1 MKRHLIITSAVF
13 LTAVT
18 LPLRAQDTPDRT
30 DKPVTPAQPDRTD
43 TPGAARTNDAAKA
56 NQRDAERETDP
67 AKTSRTGDS
76 ATQVPEHRR
85 ASQVI
90 GMNIQNMQ
98 DEKIGAVEDLV
109 LDLPSRRVSAVVIS
123 SGGFLGIADELS
135 LVPPSALKLNA
146 EGDAFSA
153 NITKDQLTNAPRFQ
167 GTDYPDLNDPK
178 YMMSVYKAYNA
189 ESYLESISPDDVA
202 DDSIRRVV
210 RATELIG
217 LTVKNR
223 QDDSIGDISEIVL
236 NSSHD
241 RISSFVVSSGGF
253 LGIADTLSVLPAEAI
268 TVTKEA
274 VIVDAT
280 KESLEQSPRFTAETW
295 PKSMNDPDYLV
306 NIYSPYQFRG
316 DTKSDVDIN
325 ANVDRKPSDSD
336 KEEAKKDGNRKTDPN
351 TAVTAQDQSN
361 DAGDVAVT
369 TGIRRKLVANDDFS
383 FSAKNVRVITMNG
396 KVTLAGQVASKE
408 EKMEVEK
415 IAKEE
420 SGDGMVTSQ
429 LTVRE

>member
-1 MKRHLIITSAVF
+1 MKRSLLIPTAVL
-13 LTAVT
+13 LTAFT
-18 LPLRAQDTPDRT
+18 LSLRAQEAVDPT
-30 DKPVTPAQPDRTD
+30 DKPVTPSTADSS
-43 TPGAARTNDAAKA
+43 AARDNDAANA
-56 NQRDAERETDP
+56 QRDPQRENNPANSQGTD
-67 AKTSRTGDS
+67 DS
-76 ATQVPEHRR
+76 ATRVAEHRR
-85 ASQVI
+85 ASQII

-98 DEKIGAVEDLV
+98 KEKIGAVEDLV
-109 LDLPSRRVSAVVIS
+109 LDLPSRRVTAVVIS

-135 LVPPSALKLNA
+135 LVPPSALVLNSEA
-146 EGDAFSA
+146 DAFTA
-153 NITKDQLTNAPRFQ
+153 NITKEQLTNAPRFQ
-167 GTDYPDLNDPK
+167 GTDFPDLNDPK

-189 ESYLESISPDDVA
+189 EPYLESIRPDEIA
-202 DDSIRRVV
+202 DDSVRRVV

-217 LTVKNR
+217 LTVKNH
-223 QDDSIGDISEIVL
+223 QDDSIGDINEIIL
-236 NSSHD
+236 NGAHE
-241 RISSFVVSSGGF
+241 RITAFVVSSGGF

-280 KESLEQSPRFTAETW
+280 KESLEQSPRFTTETW

-306 NIYSPYQFRG
+306 NIYTPYQFRG

-325 ANVDRKPSDSD
+325 ANAVTETDDTP
-336 KEEAKKDGNRKTDPN
+336 KTDPN
-351 TAVTAQDQSN
+351 TAITAQDQSN

-369 TGIRRKLVANDDFS
+369 TNIRRKLVANDDFS
-383 FSAKNVRVITMNG
+383 FSAKNVRVITING

-420 SGDGMVTSQ
+420 SGEGMVSSQ

>member
-1 MKRHLIITSAVF
+1 M
-13 LTAVT
+13 
-18 LPLRAQDTPDRT
+18 
-30 DKPVTPAQPDRTD
+30 
-43 TPGAARTNDAAKA
+43 
-56 NQRDAERETDP
+56 
-67 AKTSRTGDS
+67 
-76 ATQVPEHRR
+76 
-85 ASQVI
+85 
-90 GMNIQNMQ
+90 
-98 DEKIGAVEDLV
+98 
-109 LDLPSRRVSAVVIS
+109 AVVT
-123 SGGFLGIADELS
+123 LGIADELS

-420 SGDGMVTSQ
+420 SGEGMVTSQ

>member
-1 MKRHLIITSAVF
+1 MKRSLLIPTAVL
-13 LTAVT
+13 LTAFT
-18 LPLRAQDTPDRT
+18 LSLRAQEAVDPT
-30 DKPVTPAQPDRTD
+30 DKPVTPSTADSS
-43 TPGAARTNDAAKA
+43 AARDSDAANA
-56 NQRDAERETDP
+56 QRDPERENNPANSQGTD
-67 AKTSRTGDS
+67 DS
-76 ATQVPEHRR
+76 ATRVAEHRR
-85 ASQVI
+85 ASQII

-98 DEKIGAVEDLV
+98 KEKIGAVEDLV
-109 LDLPSRRVSAVVIS
+109 LDLPSRRVTAVVVS

-135 LVPPSALKLNA
+135 LVPPSALVLNSEA
-146 EGDAFSA
+146 DAFTA
-153 NITKDQLTNAPRFQ
+153 NITKEQMTNAPRFQ
-167 GTDYPDLNDPK
+167 GTDFPDLNDPK

-189 ESYLESISPDDVA
+189 EPYLESIRPDEVA
-202 DDSIRRVV
+202 DDSVRRVV

-217 LTVKNR
+217 LTVKNH
-223 QDDSIGDISEIVL
+223 QDDSIGDINEIIL
-236 NSSHD
+236 NGAHE
-241 RISSFVVSSGGF
+241 RITAFVVSSGGF

-280 KESLEQSPRFTAETW
+280 KESLEQSPRFTTETW

-306 NIYSPYQFRG
+306 NIYTPYQFRG

-325 ANVDRKPSDSD
+325 ANAVTETDDTP
-336 KEEAKKDGNRKTDPN
+336 KTDPN
-351 TAVTAQDQSN
+351 TAITAQDQSN

-369 TGIRRKLVANDDFS
+369 TNIRRKLVANDDFS
-383 FSAKNVRVITMNG
+383 FSAKNVRVITING

-420 SGDGMVTSQ
+420 SGEGMVSSQ